1 MKFMQ
6 NTLTAL
12 ALAGLTVVPIAAQ
25 AAAPPARVAAS
36 TEQGNQLHGRLGPA
50 ITIVAIFGALLLLA
64 EVTDLIDV
72 FNNDHDHPPTSP

>member
-6 NTLTAL
+6 NSLTAL
-12 ALAGLTVVPIAAQ
+12 ALSGLTLAPIAAH
-25 AAAPPARVAAS
+25 AAPAPRVAAAA
-36 TEQGNQLHGRLGPA
+36 ENGNALHGHIVSA

-72 FNNDHDHPPTSP
+72 FGNDHDHPPVSP